1 MNLAVDVDEVGAGPG
16 SGETTGSGRGGIL
29 DTVWLHGF
37 TQTSRSWSTLLCEP
51 ALADRPGRRFRVD
64 LPGHGDSPR
73 AEGDLWSAGRAVLD
87 GVEAAGFATGV
98 LVGYSLGG
106 RTALHAALLAP
117 SRWAGIVLIGAT
129 PGLSD
134 PTAAAERRE
143 ADARLGELITEI
155 GVEAFVD
162 RWLALPLF
170 AGLRV
175 DPLDRADRC
184 RNTVDGLLSSLIC
197 CGTGTQEDLRG
208 RLGTLTMPVL
218 ALAGARDE
226 KFLGAAEEIAT
237 HWGGPAR
244 VVAVPDAGHS
254 AHLEAPGAV
263 AEILASWF
271 EDLGGIS

>member
-1 MNLAVDVDEVGAGPG
+1 MNLAVAVEEVGGGTLTGPDAEPG
-16 SGETTGSGRGGIL
+16 HPRTL

-37 TQTSRSWSTLLCEP
+37 TQTARSWSPLLREP
-51 ALADRPGRRFRVD
+51 ALAVRPGRRFVVD

-73 AEGDLWSAGRAVLD
+73 ARGDLWSAGRAVLE
-87 GVEAAGFATGV
+87 GVDAAGFATGV

-117 SRWAGIVLIGAT
+117 SRWTGIVLIGAT

-134 PTAAAERRE
+134 PDAAADRRR
-143 ADARLGELITEI
+143 ADARLGDLLGEI
-155 GVEAFVD
+155 GVEAFVE
-162 RWLALPLF
+162 RWLTQPLF
-170 AGLRV
+170 AGLSV
-175 DPLDRADRC
+175 DPVDRADRC
-184 RNTVDGLLSSLIC
+184 RNTVEGLLSSLRC
-197 CGTGTQEDLRG
+197 CGTGTQDDLRG
-208 RLGTLTMPVL
+208 RLGALEMPVL

-254 AHLEAPGAV
+254 AHLEAPGTV
-263 AEILASWF
+263 AEILADWF
-271 EDLGGIS
+271 EDLTGIS